1 MIRATKRVIAAHL
14 HSCTGCKATTQAA
27 VEEEAAAAA
36 AAAEAD
42 ALAAKRRTM
51 SRTERSVDSP
61 FVWPEQWVD
70 STVPGGPFSTASRQ
84 RMLSRQVLMISCCK
98 GGKRKNSLVIS
109 QEMGTV

>member
-27 VEEEAAAAA
+27 VEEEDAAAA

-84 RMLSRQVLMISCCK
+84 RMLSRQVLMISCCN
-98 GGKRKNSLVIS
+98 GGKRRNSLVIS